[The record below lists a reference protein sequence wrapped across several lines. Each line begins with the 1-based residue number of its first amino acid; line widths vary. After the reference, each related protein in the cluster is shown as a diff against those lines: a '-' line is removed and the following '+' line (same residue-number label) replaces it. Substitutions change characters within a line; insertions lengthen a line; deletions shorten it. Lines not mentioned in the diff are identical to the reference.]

1 MSIVKGQKKKQKFG
15 ADKENISIHECD
27 KLDNQRNKWI
37 YITHFIGRKKKTL
50 ITKMNALF
58 NKYCWEMKWHIKWII
73 QITGA
78 YYFKIKTLQF
88 KSF

>member
-1 MSIVKGQKKKQKFG
+1 MSIVKGQKKKKQKFG

-50 ITKMNALF
+50 ITKMNALT
-58 NKYCWEMKWHIKWII
+58 NIVEKWSDIYKWII